1 MPTRNINLT
10 DHYDGFLAEQ
20 LSVGRYNNA
29 SEVVRAGLRL
39 LEQQE
44 AEDIARLEA
53 LRKASA
59 IGAQAYENGD
69 FTVIE
74 SDEALDHLF
83 DEISADA
90 DQRS

>member
-10 DHYDGFLAEQ
+10 DHYDGFLSEQ
-20 LSVGRYNNA
+20 LSVGRYKNA
-29 SEVVRAGLRL
+29 SEVIRAGLHL
-39 LEQQE
+39 LEKQE

-53 LRKASA
+53 LRNASA
-59 IGAQAYENGD
+59 IGTQAYENGD

-83 DEISADA
+83 DEISAKA
-90 DQRS
+90 DQQG